1 MDDPL
6 KRKLAAILHAD
17 VVGYSRLTGEDEEG
31 TYRLVRS
38 GLDLFAESI
47 QSHNGTVANY
57 AGDTAV
63 AMFESFNGGWDNC
76 INELS
81 AYLKELVNAG

>member
-57 AGDTAV
+57 AGDAVLAEVPTA
-63 AMFESFNGGWDNC
+63 S
-76 INELS
+76 
-81 AYLKELVNAG
+81 